1 MFLQCI
7 LCDNITKQNIF
18 PKGFPQLK
26 NLDIG
31 EGVICLHSSA
41 NMTFDQ
47 VKGGYKQKRLLLSV
61 RVP

>member
-41 NMTFDQ
+41 SMTFDQ
-47 VKGGYKQKRLLLSV
+47 VKGGYKQK
-61 RVP
+61 